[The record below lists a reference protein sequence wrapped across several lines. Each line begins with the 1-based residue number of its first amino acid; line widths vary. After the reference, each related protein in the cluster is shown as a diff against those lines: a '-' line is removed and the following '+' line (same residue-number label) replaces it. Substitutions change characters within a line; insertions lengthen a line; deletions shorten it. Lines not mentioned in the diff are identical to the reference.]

1 MKREVT
7 QRGFVVYR
15 GTDSYGQPY
24 SLQESSNVD
33 PHVWI
38 GGDGEHRA
46 HLTQDMARELLPL
59 LQHFADHGTL
69 PEVPHD

>member
-7 QRGFVVYR
+7 RRGVPVYR

-33 PHVWI
+33 PHIWL
-38 GGDGEHRA
+38 GGDGNARA
-46 HLTQDMARELLPL
+46 HLTQEMARELIPL
-59 LQHFADHGTL
+59 LQYFADNGRL
-69 PEVPHD
+69 PEES